1 MSSTSGKTRRPRSI
15 DAALEQLEERH
26 RVLAAELAGLGLM
39 LRGSIAKRLTR
50 CGTPGCRCKADPPQ
64 LHGPYW
70 LWTRTV
76 SGKTVTV
83 QLPPE
88 QAALCRQWNHNMHR
102 ADEILRELGAIGL
115 EAATLVRRR

>member
-15 DAALEQLEERH
+15 DARLERLEQWH
-26 RVLAAELAGLGLM
+26 RALAAELADLGLM
-39 LRGSIAKRLTR
+39 LRGSIAQRLTR

-76 SGKTVTV
+76 AGKTVTV
-83 QLPPE
+83 QLRPE
-88 QAALCRQWNHNMHR
+88 Q
-102 ADEILRELGAIGL
+102 G
-115 EAATLVRRR
+115 TLY

>member
-50 CGTPGCRCKADPPQ
+50 CGTPGCR
-64 LHGPYW
+64 
-70 LWTRTV
+70 
-76 SGKTVTV
+76 
-83 QLPPE
+83 
-88 QAALCRQWNHNMHR
+88 
-102 ADEILRELGAIGL
+102 GL
-115 EAATLVRRR
+115 SA